1 MVFEND
7 SKTQLILI
15 EIEEQKMKLQERAT
29 ADQKARAEI
38 EKMELENIIMK
49 KQLESKD

>member
-1 MVFEND
+1 MV
-7 SKTQLILI
+7 
-15 EIEEQKMKLQERAT
+15 LQERTT

-38 EKMELENIIMK
+38 EKMELENMIIK